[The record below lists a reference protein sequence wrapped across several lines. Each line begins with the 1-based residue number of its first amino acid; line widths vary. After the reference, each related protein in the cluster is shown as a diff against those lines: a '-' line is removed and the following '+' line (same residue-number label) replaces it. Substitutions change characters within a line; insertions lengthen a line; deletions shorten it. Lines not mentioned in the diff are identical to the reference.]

1 MTHDDDRGIDGSCGD
16 PKPEPDPAPGQ
27 PSFEQVITAVANNAG
42 WAVLGDER
50 CRVWMTAPQLR
61 AWMDQMTAV
70 FGDEREVSNDPELA
84 DQILLR
90 HRTPEAEVD
99 ADLVAS
105 WREDLG
111 LSAQEPVERIP
122 SA

>member
-1 MTHDDDRGIDGSCGD
+1 
-16 PKPEPDPAPGQ
+16 
-27 PSFEQVITAVANNAG
+27 
-42 WAVLGDER
+42 
-50 CRVWMTAPQLR
+50 MTAPQLR